1 MPIAAQEAPRVIFCT
16 GQCTAVDDKGV
27 RTPAPKGTQLRENQ
41 RLETGPGAYAQLKMG
56 HDVALGLGERAQVR
70 FDQKSVRGGDVVILE
85 QGRIRMLDGVTI
97 GKPVNRTLE
106 LRTTD
111 GRFALRGAD
120 IEVKAPPRGTS
131 GGASLTFVKL
141 NVGDAQLLSPQGA
154 IAITK
159 DVQAFTAGKAAT
171 DKAVSLT
178 DVAMTPTRPSTTATA
193 EAIEPVKNLPAATP
207 VLAITPAPVAIAPLG
222 SPLKTGL
229 TPIVNIAPIAPV
241 VPAGDLLLASPVT
254 PSTPGAA
261 PISLKNALIAPPPP
275 PPAPGAPIPV
285 KQTFTTTPGLPVVIC
300 IKTPC

>member
-1 MPIAAQEAPRVIFCT
+1 
-16 GQCTAVDDKGV
+16 
-27 RTPAPKGTQLRENQ
+27 
-41 RLETGPGAYAQLKMG
+41 MG

-70 FDQKSVRGGDVVILE
+70 FDQKSVRGGDVVILD

-141 NVGDAQLLSPQGA
+141 NVGDAQLLNSQGA

-159 DVQAFTAGKAAT
+159 DNVQGFTAGKVVT
-171 DKAVSLT
+171 DKAISLS
-178 DVAMTPTRPSTTATA
+178 DVAMTPTRPSTAATA
-193 EAIEPVKNLPAATP
+193 VAIEPVKNLPAATP
-207 VLAITPAPVAIAPLG
+207 VLAIAPAPVAIAPLG
-222 SPLKTGL
+222 SPLKTTGL
-229 TPIVNIAPIAPV
+229 TPIVNIAPITPV
-241 VPAGDLLLASPVT
+241 VSSADKLLATPVT
-254 PSTPGAA
+254 SATPGAP
-261 PISLKNALIAPPPP
+261 PIALKDALIAPPPP

-285 KQTFTTTPGLPVVIC
+285 KQTFTTLPGTTIIC
-300 IKTPC
+300 LRTPC

>member
-159 DVQAFTAGKAAT
+159 DVQAFTAGKVAT

-193 EAIEPVKNLPAATP
+193 VAIEPVKNLPAATP

-229 TPIVNIAPIAPV
+229 TPIVNIAPITPV
-241 VPAGDLLLASPVT
+241 VPAADLLLASPVT